1 MKNNYL
7 DNYLLENKI
16 DKKEFE
22 TLLAKM
28 NISKELCSDLLSQLD
43 DKKYTRNEV
52 NLNHFIYW
60 LKVNEFIDEN
70 VECFGLKSAFPHQIY
85 RISLGRK
92 NYIELQR
99 NLRVNLV
106 AVYVNIKDKNKEI
119 FEYLYDFKDEIEDI
133 VGIDLLWDRRDGEIS
148 SKISQAYVI
157 DISDVDNWQVAIDWQ
172 VKLAEK
178 LYIAFYPLLEE
189 YYNIIL

>member
-7 DNYLLENKI
+7 DNYLLENDI
-16 DKKEFE
+16 DKIEVE
-22 TLLAKM
+22 NLLTKM
-28 NISKELCSDLLSQLD
+28 NISKDFCSSLLSDLNN
-43 DKKYTRNEV
+43 KKYNRNDV

-60 LKVNEFIDEN
+60 LKVSEFINEN
-70 VECFGLKSAFPHQIY
+70 VECFESRPAFPHQIY

-106 AVYVNIKDKNKEI
+106 AVYVNIKDQNKEI
-119 FEYLYDFKDEIEDI
+119 FDYLYDFKDEIEEI
-133 VGIDLLWDRRDGEIS
+133 VGITLLWDKRDDEIL

-157 DISDVDNWQVAIDWQ
+157 DISNVDNWLIAIEWQ

-189 YYNIIL
+189 YYSLK

>member
-22 TLLAKM
+22 NLLAKM

-70 VECFGLKSAFPHQIY
+70 VECFDSKSAFPHQIY

-133 VGIDLLWDRRDGEIS
+133 VGIELLWDRRDGEIS

-157 DISDVDNWQVAIDWQ
+157 DISDVDNWSIAIDWQ

-178 LYIAFYPLLEE
+178 L
-189 YYNIIL
+189 

>member
-7 DNYLLENKI
+7 DNYLLENNI
-16 DKKEFE
+16 DKIKVEN
-22 TLLAKM
+22 TLAKM
-28 NISKELCSDLLSQLD
+28 NISKELCSDLLSNLN
-43 DKKYTRNEV
+43 DKKYNRNAV

-60 LKVNEFIDEN
+60 LKVSEFIDEN
-70 VECFGLKSAFPHQIY
+70 VDCFESKSPFPHQIY

-99 NLRVNLV
+99 NLRVNIV

-119 FEYLYDFKDEIEDI
+119 FEYLYDFKDEIKDI
-133 VGIDLLWDRRDGEIS
+133 VGLELLWDKRDGEIL

-157 DISDVDNWQVAIDWQ
+157 DISDVDNWLLAIDWQ

-189 YYNIIL
+189 YYNSN

>member
-7 DNYLLENKI
+7 DKYLLENDI
-16 DKKEFE
+16 DKLEVE
-22 TLLAKM
+22 NLLTKM
-28 NISKELCSDLLSQLD
+28 NISKDFCSSSLSNLNN
-43 DKKYTRNEV
+43 KKYNRNDV

-60 LKVNEFIDEN
+60 LKVSEFINEN
-70 VECFGLKSAFPHQIY
+70 VECFESRPAFPHQIY

-106 AVYVNIKDKNKEI
+106 AVYVNIKDQNKEI
-119 FEYLYDFKDEIEDI
+119 FEYLYNFKDEIEES
-133 VGIDLLWDRRDGEIS
+133 VGIELLWDKREGEIS

-157 DISDVDNWQVAIDWQ
+157 NISNVDNWLIAIEWQ

-189 YYNIIL
+189 YYSLK